1 MILSLLIKNLLIIDS
16 LEVNFKNGFNALTG
30 ETGAGKSIL
39 IDCIGFVLGQSGR
52 RGSIRKD
59 DGKEGE
65 VIVTFELAKNSMASK
80 ELKGSGF
87 NIEDELIIRRVIS
100 LEGKKRA
107 FVNDKP
113 CSVELLRKLSIFLIE
128 FQGQNEE
135 KGLLNQRNHINFL
148 DDFANLLPIRKT
160 VSQAWTEL
168 KRKNSML
175 EDLKTKSINT
185 EARKEFLSSA
195 ISEIEQFDPKI
206 GEEDSLLEKR
216 KSLKNREKILE
227 HLNNGYK
234 LIHSQNIE
242 EVLLRASKE
251 LMSFD
256 RLIPK
261 KIALSIEHIDR
272 MLESL
277 GKVSTDLTENLDSL
291 SGELESSESLDERFF
306 NLRSVAR
313 KYDTT
318 CDELVRLPD
327 LFRQELEQ
335 LEMINLDREKLER
348 EIVES
353 HENYQKLSS
362 NLSSSRIKAA
372 ENLDKSVKDQ
382 LSHLKLSNSVFHT
395 QISRT
400 EASNL
405 GIDQVYFSAS
415 TNKGLHFGPLD
426 EIASGGELSRFLLAL
441 KVCLV
446 QDSKDTVLLFDE
458 IDRGVGGSTADAIG
472 RRLLDLSAFGQIITV
487 THSPQVAALAS
498 SHFQVLKELG
508 KNGEVSISIKEL
520 KKPDR
525 VEELAR
531 MISGKVITSEAK
543 AAADSLISNGYSKET
558 FN

>member
-1 MILSLLIKNLLIIDS
+1 
-16 LEVNFKNGFNALTG
+16 
-30 ETGAGKSIL
+30 
-39 IDCIGFVLGQSGR
+39 
-52 RGSIRKD
+52 
-59 DGKEGE
+59 
-65 VIVTFELAKNSMASK
+65 
-80 ELKGSGF
+80 
-87 NIEDELIIRRVIS
+87 
-100 LEGKKRA
+100 
-107 FVNDKP
+107 
-113 CSVELLRKLSIFLIE
+113 
-128 FQGQNEE
+128 
-135 KGLLNQRNHINFL
+135 LLNQRNHISFL

-206 GEEDSLLEKR
+206 GEEDSLIEKR

-242 EVLLRASKE
+242 EALLRASKE

-306 NLRSVAR
+306 SLRSVAR

-318 CDELVRLPD
+318 CDELVSLPD

-335 LEMINLDREKLER
+335 LEMINLDKEKLER

-353 HENYQKLSS
+353 HENYQNLSL

-372 ENLDKSVKDQ
+372 QNLDKSVKDQ

-426 EIASGGELSRFLLAL
+426 KIASGGELSRFLLAL

-472 RRLLDLSAFGQIITV
+472 RRLLDLSAFGQIIAV

-520 KKPDR
+520 KKSDR

-531 MISGKVITSEAK
+531 MISGKVITNEAK
-543 AAADSLISNGYSKET
+543 AAADSLISNGY
-558 FN
+558 